1 MTLSIKSLCH
11 YTECSYVEFRVLFIV
26 VLSVIM
32 LNVMTPWHQV
42 YTAIAVVQDSGKVH
56 ANKLFSPY

>member
-11 YTECSYVEFRVLFIV
+11 YAECRYVEFRVLFIA
-26 VLSVIM
+26 VLSVIV

-42 YTAIAVVQDSGKVH
+42 YTAITVVQDSGKVH
-56 ANKLFSPY
+56 ANKLFFPY